1 MEKLK
6 MESKNMT
13 QQNIET
19 IAALFPHVIT
29 EMRDENGQPKKG
41 INFEKLKQELSN
53 GIVGGD
59 ECYDFTWVGKKAAI
73 VEGNTPIRK
82 TLRPCLEESKDWERT
97 GNLYIEGD
105 NLEVLKLL
113 QESYLNSVKMIYID
127 PPYNT
132 GRDSFVYTD
141 NFKIGKEEFE
151 EQIEYRDEAGNIQFR
166 QNNLT
171 NPRFHSDWCS
181 MLYPRLKL
189 AQNLLRENGVIFIS
203 IDDNEVHN
211 LRKIC
216 DEIFGESNFVG
227 CAGRIT
233 KKSNNKG
240 DYWAPNFDYLL
251 TYVKDINHAATFFG
265 GLNYA
270 AYNMVDEDG
279 PRKGEKYQLVRLYMS
294 TIQNRN
300 PEQRFWIECP
310 DGSKII
316 PPGSTFPP
324 ERPVLGDGIWRWTR
338 KKFEE
343 EKDRIVIKQVRSS
356 NLLNQDGKPAE
367 WNVYTKTY
375 MQDVIDN
382 SSAKPNS
389 FIEGHINQIGSHEVN
404 SLNIPFDYS
413 KPSTLIKYLM
423 EISKTN
429 EDSIILDFF
438 SGSATTADAVMQL
451 NAEDG
456 GNRKFIMVQ
465 IPEACDEK
473 SEAFKAGYKTISEIG
488 KERIRRAG
496 KRINENIEHANSQL
510 EIDEQPQTI
519 VDIGFRVLKVDS
531 TNMKDVYYAANEYSQ
546 SMLAGLESNI
556 KEDRTDLDLLYGV
569 LLDWGMPLS
578 LSHKIEKIDGI
589 SVHTVDEKELIACF
603 AEKISEHVVREIAK
617 RQPLRV
623 VFRDSSFTNSS
634 DKINVEEIFKLHAP
648 TTAVKV
654 I

>member
-6 MESKNMT
+6 MASMNMT
-13 QQNIET
+13 QKNIER
-19 IAALFPHVIT
+19 IEALFPQVIT
-29 EMRDENGQPKKG
+29 EMRDETGHLKKV
-41 INFEKLKQELSN
+41 INFEKLKQELSDDIID
-53 GIVGGD
+53 GE

-82 TLRPCLEESKDWERT
+82 TLRPCLDESKDWEST

-113 QESYLNSVKMIYID
+113 QESYLNSIKMIYID

-141 NFKIGKEEFE
+141 NFKIDKDEFE

-166 QNNLT
+166 QNNLA

-189 AQNLLRENGVIFIS
+189 AQSLLREDGVIFIS

-216 DEIFGESNFVG
+216 DEIFGEANFVG

-251 TYVKDINHAATFFG
+251 TYVKDINHSTTFFG
-265 GLNYA
+265 GLNHA

-279 PRKGEKYQLVRLYMS
+279 PRKGERYQLVRLYMS

-324 ERPVLGDGIWRWTR
+324 ERPALGDGIWRWTR

-343 EKDRIVIKQVRSS
+343 EKDRIVIKKVRSS
-356 NLLNQDGKPAE
+356 NLLNQDGNPAQ

-375 MQDVIDN
+375 LQDVIDN

-404 SLNIPFDYS
+404 SLSIPFDYS

-423 EISKTN
+423 EVSKTN

-451 NAEDG
+451 NAEDA

-465 IPEACDEK
+465 IPEACDAK

-496 KRINENIEHANSQL
+496 QRISENLNSQL
-510 EIDEQPQTI
+510 EIDEQPQPA
-519 VDIGFRVLKVDS
+519 VDIGFRVLKIDS

-569 LLDWGMPLS
+569 LLDWGLPLS
-578 LSHKIEKIDGI
+578 LSHKMEAIDAV
-589 SVHTVDEKELIACF
+589 SVHTVDEGALIACF
-603 AEKISEHVVREIAK
+603 AEKISEHVVREIA
-617 RQPLRV
+617 RRRPLRV
-623 VFRDSSFTNSS
+623 VLRDSSFANSS

-648 TTAVKV
+648 TTTVKV